1 MQTSLI
7 LSIIA
12 DDKPGLVENL
22 SNIISQ
28 HQGNWLES
36 RMSQMAGKFAGIVRV
51 EIPEQMAD
59 QLVKQLENIK
69 STNCHIHFEV
79 SNLPP
84 VPQTTT
90 YQVTLQLVGNDH
102 PGIVKEISAALA
114 QRHINVIDLETEC
127 SPAPMSSDMLF
138 KAEATLQVPTNIN
151 KEKLALDLESL
162 ANELIV
168 EINMN

>member
-12 DDKPGLVENL
+12 DDKPGLVGNL

-36 RMSQMAGKFAGIVRV
+36 RMSQMAGKFAGIVRIEV
-51 EIPEQMAD
+51 PEQNVD
-59 QLVKQLENIK
+59 LLVKQLKRSN
-69 STNCHIHFEV
+69 SDNCHIHFEI
-79 SNLPP
+79 SNQSSKPE
-84 VPQTTT
+84 TT
-90 YQVTLQLVGNDH
+90 YQITLHLVGNDH
-102 PGIVKEISAALA
+102 PGIIKEISAALA
-114 QRHINVIDLETEC
+114 QRHINVIDLHSEC
-127 SPAPMSSDMLF
+127 SPAPMSNDMLF
-138 KAEATLQVPTNIN
+138 KAEAILQVPMNIN
-151 KEKLALDLESL
+151 KEKLAQDLESL